1 MRSVI
6 RYASSSRRGDCPQA
20 RRLVEGVN
28 RFGHVVADT
37 AYDAEHFRRFIDD
50 ELGATVP
57 IPSNSSRA
65 GELQI
70 DEELYKARHL
80 VESFFLVIKRFRR
93 IALRYEKTAS
103 SFQCLRR
110 SRLRNEMARLNE
122 DTA

>member
-1 MRSVI
+1 MFETPN
-6 RYASSSRRGDCPQA
+6 RYPFWLNMASNALCKDS
-20 RRLVEGVN
+20 
-28 RFGHVVADT
+28 HVDLG
-37 AYDAEHFRRFIDD
+37 RRFIDD

-103 SFQCLRR
+103 SCSAL
-110 SRLRNEMARLNE
+110 
-122 DTA
+122 